1 MFSDTACILHSK
13 HPFFFQTSSD
23 AQLYLVNNSFFAHSV
38 SRSIL
43 AAIDLTQGHTFPD
56 VSFFPCFPGSPGQ

>member
-13 HPFFFQTSSD
+13 HPFFFQTLCD
-23 AQLYLVNNSFFAHSV
+23 AQLYLVNNSFAAHFV

-43 AAIDLTQGHTFPD
+43 AVIDHTLSLT
-56 VSFFPCFPGSPGQ
+56 FPCFPDEWPPWL